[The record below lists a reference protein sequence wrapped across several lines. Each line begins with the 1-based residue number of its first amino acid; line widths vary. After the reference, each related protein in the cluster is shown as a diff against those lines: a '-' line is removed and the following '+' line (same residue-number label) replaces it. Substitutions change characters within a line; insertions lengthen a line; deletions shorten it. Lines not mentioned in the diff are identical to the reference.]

1 MGVDLITRILF
12 SAVLALAT
20 MVAPLPTA
28 AAPQKGISL
37 IRDAEAENDI
47 RAMAT
52 PIWQAAGLDPS
63 SVRIHLIK
71 DDTLNAFVAGGLR
84 LFLNTGLIARTDHP
98 GQLIGVIAH
107 ETGHIQGG
115 HLARLDEALR
125 NATAEMI
132 LMTILAGAAAA
143 GTGSGEAAMGAM
155 LLPQHIAE
163 RILLSF
169 SRGQESAA
177 DQAAVTLL
185 DATHQSSKGLLEFFD
200 ILGDQELLVTARQDP
215 YVRTHPLTR
224 ERVSFLT
231 HHVEGSRYSNAAY
244 PPEIVEMHRRV
255 RAKLIAFIK
264 APSLTLQRYRADDR
278 SLEARYARAIAFYR
292 IPDLA
297 QALPLIDGLIAE
309 RPRDPYF
316 HELKGQMLFENQR
329 PAEALAP
336 YRKAVEYLPSS
347 ALLRIN
353 LAQVQIEL
361 AQRPKEPNAKAL
373 LKEAIANLDVAM
385 REERDNGFAW
395 NLMAVAYGAMGDEGM
410 ASLAMA
416 EKALL
421 KEKIPEAKFHAGRA
435 EKLLRRGT
443 PAWLQAVDVLERAA
457 AVKDEKKYR

>member
-84 LFLNTGLIARTDHP
+84 LFLNTGLITRTDHP

-200 ILGDQELLVTARQDP
+200 ILGDQEMLVTARQDP
-215 YVRTHPLTR
+215 
-224 ERVSFLT
+224 
-231 HHVEGSRYSNAAY
+231 
-244 PPEIVEMHRRV
+244 
-255 RAKLIAFIK
+255 
-264 APSLTLQRYRADDR
+264 
-278 SLEARYARAIAFYR
+278 
-292 IPDLA
+292 
-297 QALPLIDGLIAE
+297 
-309 RPRDPYF
+309 
-316 HELKGQMLFENQR
+316 
-329 PAEALAP
+329 
-336 YRKAVEYLPSS
+336 
-347 ALLRIN
+347 
-353 LAQVQIEL
+353 
-361 AQRPKEPNAKAL
+361 
-373 LKEAIANLDVAM
+373 
-385 REERDNGFAW
+385 
-395 NLMAVAYGAMGDEGM
+395 
-410 ASLAMA
+410 
-416 EKALL
+416 
-421 KEKIPEAKFHAGRA
+421 
-435 EKLLRRGT
+435 
-443 PAWLQAVDVLERAA
+443 
-457 AVKDEKKYR
+457 

>member
-1 MGVDLITRILF
+1 MGVVVITRILF

-84 LFLNTGLIARTDHP
+84 LFLNTGLIVRTEHP

-132 LMTILAGAAAA
+132 LFSILAGAAGAAA
-143 GTGSGEAAMGAM
+143 GGGEGAVGGA
-155 LLPQHIAE
+155 LLGQHMAE
-163 RILLSF
+163 RLLLSF

-185 DATHQSSKGLLEFFD
+185 DTTHQSSKGLLEFFN

-224 ERVSFLT
+224 ERVSFIT
-231 HHVEGSRYSNAAY
+231 HHVEGSAYSNA
-244 PPEIVEMHRRV
+244 PFLPEVVEMHRRV
-255 RAKLIAFIK
+255 RAKLFAFIE
-264 APSLTLQRYRADDR
+264 APSRTLQRYRADDR
-278 SLEARYARAIAFYR
+278 SLEARYARSIAFYR

-316 HELKGQMLFENQR
+316 QELKGQMLFENQR

-336 YRKAVEYLPSS
+336 YRKSVELLPSS
-347 ALLRIN
+347 ALLRVS

-361 AQRPKEPNAKAL
+361 AQRPGEPNAKAL
-373 LKEAIANLDVAM
+373 LKEAVGHLDTAM
-385 REERDNGFAW
+385 REERDNSFVW
-395 NLMAVAYGAMGDEGM
+395 HLLAVAYGAMGNDGM

-421 KEKIPEAKFHAGRA
+421 KEKVSEARFHAGRA

-443 PAWLQAVDVLERAA
+443 PAWLQAVDVQERAS